1 MFAHLL
7 KILIVMELFFLQNVY
22 ADIKII
28 DGDTIIF
35 NEKKIRLLGIDAPE
49 TNQYCFDKKKIKYSC
64 GLNSTKAL
72 IQFIKKNRNKSI
84 KCIHHEIDK
93 YGRFISE
100 CWTGEISINSWLV
113 KNGFALAYLQY
124 SDKFFYDEK
133 KAKEKRLGVWQG
145 RFIYPWDWR
154 RGERFKNNNNL
165 DKKEC
170 YIKGNIS
177 SKGQKIYHIPGNL
190 NYEKTKINEN
200 KGERWFCSEEEAKM
214 NGWRKSKK

>member
-1 MFAHLL
+1 MPQ
-7 KILIVMELFFLQNVY
+7 KLINTAL
-22 ADIKII
+22 I
-28 DGDTIIF
+28 
-35 NEKKIRLLGIDAPE
+35 
-49 TNQYCFDKKKIKYSC
+49 KKKIKYSC

-84 KCIHHEIDK
+84 KCIHHGIDK

-124 SDKFFYDEK
+124 SDKFFHDEK
-133 KAKEKRLGVWQG
+133 IAKEKRLGVWQG

-177 SKGQKIYHIPGNL
+177 SKGQKIYHLPGNL
-190 NYEKTKINEN
+190 SYEETKINEN
-200 KGERWFCSEEEAKM
+200 KGERWFCSEQEAKM